1 MKRFGLGKE
10 IKIVLSV
17 LVHPRTFVATAKE
30 SIYAQKW
37 LSPVCWGMAVRFG
50 IKKIK
55 RFVRVR
61 QSSISLPNEVSQF
74 VEIKNAD
81 KYEEFK

>member
-17 LVHPRTFVATAKE
+17 LVRPRTFVATAKE

-37 LSPVCWGMAVRFG
+37 LSPVCWGMAIRVG
-50 IKKIK
+50 IKKNKKICK
-55 RFVRVR
+55 RKIVIYPF
-61 QSSISLPNEVSQF
+61 N
-74 VEIKNAD
+74 K
-81 KYEEFK
+81 